1 MDKSSEN
8 LGIICWYWQINWLK
22 NSYITANLTNFYF
35 IAYLFELKGIW
46 KDILVPSDVDFL
58 EYENSIKQSIFS
70 NAKIH
75 EKE

>member
-1 MDKSSEN
+1 M
-8 LGIICWYWQINWLK
+8 
-22 NSYITANLTNFYF
+22 NLTHSHF
-35 IAYLFELKGIW
+35 IADLFELKGIW
-46 KDILVPSDVDFL
+46 KDILVPSDIDFL

>member
-8 LGIICWYWQINWLK
+8 LGLICWYWQINWLK
-22 NSYITANLTNFYF
+22 NSYITANLTHFYF